1 MLCLIA
7 TAATL
12 AQGPVFRSGLDVIAV
27 DVQVVDKDGV
37 PVDAIGPEAF
47 SVSINGRERR
57 VLSAEFVRQASLS
70 RIGLES
76 KFAKGTVVDLEA
88 PSDTQGR
95 LFILA
100 VDNGS
105 FEAGTIR
112 PAMEAAEQFV
122 DSLEPNDRLGL
133 YVYPSGARIPPT
145 VDRAPIRSALANV
158 TGERWTLRSRFNL
171 RPSEIVDITAAL
183 GMGIQT
189 RQNTLGVDPSAPPGS
204 TTTAVPV
211 PADWDA
217 VLRVVRRECPGEVD
231 CPSHI
236 LNEVAS
242 LAPHLENQADSESRR
257 SRRTPPRTRGHSRP
271 KGRRARERRR
281 ARQRPPGWPA
291 GRRRPLAR
299 HGADRRA
306 RKRQRVHRAR
316 SNPATS
322 TPWPSSRLPVAPSN
336 RDRQMLG
343 NWLDEFSTTA
353 GGSRIYVPVGSGTFA
368 FQRVLRET
376 SAHYLLGVQPEES
389 DRDGRPHQLRVKVGR
404 PGVTVH
410 GRQWVLIPVRTGANV
425 AGLNGQRSR
434 SGRPRFPGRLR
445 LPSNVSRQFSQRTI
459 SSKT

>member
-1 MLCLIA
+1 MPVTLVRRVSTSQPRQPGPRLFLLGVSLICLIA
-7 TAATL
+7 TAVTL
-12 AQGPVFRSGLDVIAV
+12 AQQGPVFRSGLDVIAV

-57 VLSAEFVRQASLS
+57 VLSAEFVRQASFS

-76 KFAKGTVVDLEA
+76 KLAKGSVVDLEA
-88 PSDTQGR
+88 PSDSQGR

-100 VDNGS
+100 IDNGS

-189 RQNTLGVDPSAPPGS
+189 RQNTLGVDPSAPVGQ
-204 TTTAVPV
+204 TTTVPV

-242 LAPHLENQADSESRR
+242 LAPHLENQADSSLGGLDELL
-257 SRRTPPRTRGHSRP
+257 RGLAGVP
-271 KGRRARERRR
+271 GRKAVVLVS
-281 ARQRPPGWPA
+281 A
-291 GRRRPLAR
+291 GVLVS
-299 HGADRRA
+299 DRRDGRPDVGDLSRVMGQTAA
-306 RKRQRVHRAR
+306 RANASVYTVQIEP
-316 SNPATS
+316 STS
-322 TPWPSSRLPVAPSN
+322 GALASSRLPATPSN

-353 GGSRIYVPVGSGTFA
+353 GGSRIYVPVGSGAFA

-389 DRDGRPHQLRVKVGR
+389 DRDGRPHQLRVKVER

-410 GRQWVLIPVRTGANV
+410 GRQWVLIPVRAGA
-425 AGLNGQRSR
+425 
-434 SGRPRFPGRLR
+434 
-445 LPSNVSRQFSQRTI
+445 
-459 SSKT
+459 

>member
-1 MLCLIA
+1 
-7 TAATL
+7 
-12 AQGPVFRSGLDVIAV
+12 
-27 DVQVVDKDGV
+27 V
-37 PVDAIGPEAF
+37 PVNAIGPEAF

-70 RIGLES
+70 RIGLDS
-76 KFAKGTVVDLEA
+76 KLAKGTVVDLEA
-88 PSDTQGR
+88 PTDPQGR

-158 TGERWTLRSRFNL
+158 TGEKWTLRSRFNL

-189 RQNTLGVDPSAPPGS
+189 RQNTLGVDPSAPQGATVS
-204 TTTAVPV
+204 TVSMP
-211 PADWDA
+211 PDWDA

-242 LAPHLENQADSESRR
+242 LAPHLENQADASLGGLDELL
-257 SRRTPPRTRGHSRP
+257 RGLAGIP
-271 KGRRARERRR
+271 GRKAVVLVS
-281 ARQRPPGWPA
+281 A
-291 GRRRPLAR
+291 GVLVS
-299 HGADRRA
+299 DRRDGRPDVGDLSRVMGQAAA
-306 RKRQRVHRAR
+306 RANASVYTVHIE
-316 SNPATS
+316 PGTS
-322 TPWPSSRLPVAPSN
+322 AAVASSRLPASSSN

-353 GGSRIYVPVGSGTFA
+353 GGSRIYVPVGGGAFA

-376 SAHYLLGVQPEES
+376 SAHYLLGVQPEET
-389 DRDGRPHQLRVKVGR
+389 DRDGRPHQLKVRVER

-410 GRQWVLIPVRTGANV
+410 GRQWVMIPVRSGA
-425 AGLNGQRSR
+425 
-434 SGRPRFPGRLR
+434 
-445 LPSNVSRQFSQRTI
+445 
-459 SSKT
+459 

>member
-1 MLCLIA
+1 MAVTLARRVSNVQPRRSDSRRPLLAILTLCLA
-7 TAATL
+7 GTAAVL
-12 AQGPVFRSGLDVIAV
+12 AQGPVFRAGLDVIAV
-27 DVQVVDKDGV
+27 DVQVVDRDGV
-37 PVDAIGPEAF
+37 PVDKLGPEAF
-47 SVSINGRERR
+47 SVSINGRQRS
-57 VLSAEFVRQASLS
+57 VISVEFVRQAALN

-76 KFAKGTVVDLEA
+76 KLARGTVVDLE
-88 PSDTQGR
+88 PPTDSQGR
-95 LFILA
+95 LFVLA
-100 VDNGS
+100 IDNGS

-145 VDRAPIRSALANV
+145 VDRAPIRAALANV
-158 TGERWTLRSRFNL
+158 TGEKWTLRSRFNL

-189 RQNTLGVDPSAPPGS
+189 RQNTLGVDPSAAPGS

-242 LAPHLENQADSESRR
+242 IAPHLENQADASLGGLDELL
-257 SRRTPPRTRGHSRP
+257 RGLAGVP
-271 KGRRARERRR
+271 GRKAVVLVS
-281 ARQRPPGWPA
+281 A
-291 GRRRPLAR
+291 GVLVS
-299 HGADRRA
+299 DRRDGRPDVGDLSRVMGQAAA
-306 RKRQRVHRAR
+306 RANASVYTVHIE
-316 SNPATS
+316 SNSSAAVAATRLPAT
-322 TPWPSSRLPVAPSN
+322 PSN

-353 GGSRIYVPVGSGTFA
+353 GGTRIYVPVGGGAFA

-376 SAHYLLGVQPEES
+376 SAHYLLGVEPAEA
-389 DRDGRPHQLRVKVGR
+389 DRDGRPHQLKVKVER

-410 GRQWVLIPVRTGANV
+410 GRQWVLIPA
-425 AGLNGQRSR
+425 R
-434 SGRPRFPGRLR
+434 SGA
-445 LPSNVSRQFSQRTI
+445 
-459 SSKT
+459 

>member
-1 MLCLIA
+1 MSATLARRVSNSRSRPSGTARPLFVVSLLCVIA
-7 TAATL
+7 TAAAL

-37 PVDAIGPEAF
+37 PVNAIGPEAF

-76 KFAKGTVVDLEA
+76 KFAKGTVVDLEV

-189 RQNTLGVDPSAPPGS
+189 RQNTLGVDPSAVPG
-204 TTTAVPV
+204 TTTTVPV

-242 LAPHLENQADSESRR
+242 LAPHLENQADASLGGLDELL
-257 SRRTPPRTRGHSRP
+257 RGLAGIP
-271 KGRRARERRR
+271 GRKAVVLVS
-281 ARQRPPGWPA
+281 A
-291 GRRRPLAR
+291 GVLVS
-299 HGADRRA
+299 DRRDGRPDVGDLSRVMGQTAA
-306 RKRQRVHRAR
+306 RANASVYTVQVE
-316 SNPATS
+316 PTTS
-322 TPWPSSRLPVAPSN
+322 TAVAASRLPAIPRN

-389 DRDGRPHQLRVKVGR
+389 DRDGRPHQLRVKVVR

-410 GRQWVLIPVRTGANV
+410 GRQWLLIPARTGA
-425 AGLNGQRSR
+425 S
-434 SGRPRFPGRLR
+434 
-445 LPSNVSRQFSQRTI
+445 
-459 SSKT
+459 

>member
-1 MLCLIA
+1 MSATFPRHLKSRHSGLSLRRGPLLLVSMLCLVG
-7 TAATL
+7 TGLTF

-37 PVDAIGPEAF
+37 PVDKLGPDAF
-47 SVSINGRERR
+47 SVSINGRERS
-57 VLSAEFVRQASLS
+57 VLSAEFVRQASFS

-76 KFAKGTVVDLEA
+76 KLARGSVVDLE
-88 PSDTQGR
+88 PPTDTQGR

-100 VDNGS
+100 IDNGS

-122 DSLEPNDRLGL
+122 DSLEPTDRLGL
-133 YVYPSGARIPPT
+133 YVYPTGPRIPPT
-145 VDRAPIRSALANV
+145 VERAPIRSALQGV

-189 RQNTLGVDPSAPPGS
+189 RQNTLGVDPSAPQG
-204 TTTAVPV
+204 TTSQVPL

-242 LAPHLENQADSESRR
+242 IAPHLENQADMSLGGLDELLRALAGVPGRKAVVLVSAGVLVSDRRDGRPDVGDR
-257 SRRTPPRTRGHSRP
+257 SRVMGQVAA
-271 KGRRARERRR
+271 RA
-281 ARQRPPGWPA
+281 
-291 GRRRPLAR
+291 
-299 HGADRRA
+299 
-306 RKRQRVHRAR
+306 
-316 SNPATS
+316 NATVYTVQVES
-322 TPWPSSRLPVAPSN
+322 TQSTSASSRIVLTPNN

-353 GGSRIYVPVGSGTFA
+353 GGTRIYAPVGSGAFA

-376 SAHYLLGVQPEES
+376 SAHYLLGVQPEEA
-389 DRDGRPHQLRVKVGR
+389 DRNGQTHQLKVKVGR
-404 PGVTVH
+404 QGLTVH
-410 GRQWVLIPVRTGANV
+410 GRQWVMIPA
-425 AGLNGQRSR
+425 R
-434 SGRPRFPGRLR
+434 SGA
-445 LPSNVSRQFSQRTI
+445 
-459 SSKT
+459 

>member
-1 MLCLIA
+1 MPVTLARRVPDSQSRPAGLVRPLFVMSLLCLVA

-12 AQGPVFRSGLDVIAV
+12 AQQGPVFRSGLDVIAV

-37 PVDAIGPEAF
+37 PVNAIGPESF
-47 SVSINGRERR
+47 SVSINGRDRR

-189 RQNTLGVDPSAPPGS
+189 RQNTLGVDPSAPQGQ
-204 TTTAVPV
+204 TTTVPV

-231 CPSHI
+231 CPSHV

-242 LAPHLENQADSESRR
+242 LAPHLENQADASLGGLDELL
-257 SRRTPPRTRGHSRP
+257 RGLAGIP
-271 KGRRARERRR
+271 GRKAVVLVS
-281 ARQRPPGWPA
+281 A
-291 GRRRPLAR
+291 GVLVS
-299 HGADRRA
+299 DRRDGRPDVGDLSRVMGQTAA
-306 RKRQRVHRAR
+306 RANASVYTVQIEP
-316 SNPATS
+316 STS
-322 TPWPSSRLPVAPSN
+322 AAVAASRLPIVPSN

-353 GGSRIYVPVGSGTFA
+353 GGSRIYVPVGGGAFA

-389 DRDGRPHQLRVKVGR
+389 DRDGRPHQLRVKVER

-410 GRQWVLIPVRTGANV
+410 GRQWVLIPA
-425 AGLNGQRSR
+425 R
-434 SGRPRFPGRLR
+434 SGA
-445 LPSNVSRQFSQRTI
+445 
-459 SSKT
+459 

>member
-1 MLCLIA
+1 MSVTLARRVPATRSRFSGSSRPLFLICLLCLIA
-7 TAATL
+7 SAATL
-12 AQGPVFRSGLDVIAV
+12 AQGPVFRAAVDLIAV

-37 PVDAIGPEAF
+37 PVERLGPDVF
-47 SVSINGRERR
+47 TVSINGRPRT
-57 VLSAEFVRQASLS
+57 VVSAEFIRQASAN

-76 KFAKGTVVDLEA
+76 KLARGSVVDLEA
-88 PSDTQGR
+88 PTDAQGR

-145 VDRAPIRSALANV
+145 VNRAPIRNALQTV

-189 RQNTLGVDPSAPPGS
+189 RQNTLGVDPSAPAG
-204 TTTAVPV
+204 AVAANSV
-211 PADWDA
+211 PLPAAWDA

-242 LAPHLENQADSESRR
+242 LAPHLENQADTSLGGLDELL
-257 SRRTPPRTRGHSRP
+257 RGLAGVP
-271 KGRRARERRR
+271 GRKAVVLVS
-281 ARQRPPGWPA
+281 A
-291 GRRRPLAR
+291 GVLVS
-299 HGADRRA
+299 DRRDGRPDVGNLSRVMGQTAA
-306 RKRQRVHRAR
+306 RANASVYTVHVEP
-316 SNPATS
+316 SPADAIA
-322 TPWPSSRLPVAPSN
+322 SSRLPATPNN

-353 GGSRIYVPVGSGTFA
+353 GGTRIYAPVGSGTFA

-376 SAHYLLGVQPEES
+376 SAHYLLGVQPEEA
-389 DRDGRPHQLRVKVGR
+389 DRDGRAHQLNVKVAR

-410 GRQWVLIPVRTGANV
+410 GRQWVLIPVRNGA
-425 AGLNGQRSR
+425 S
-434 SGRPRFPGRLR
+434 
-445 LPSNVSRQFSQRTI
+445 
-459 SSKT
+459 